1 MTETQIGQD
10 ATTPRNIPSTASASV
25 SAPLIG
31 QVAVVTGAA
40 RGIGEAIA
48 VRLARMGA
56 VVVLTAR
63 DSARLTQVKA
73 AIEQQPGKAVVLPC
87 DLTDAKAVA
96 AFGERVSEQCGRC
109 DILVNNAGIA
119 RVQSFVTTEDALLD
133 GLLAVNFTAVF
144 RVTRALVPALRAS
157 GRASVINIASE
168 LALIGQP
175 GYTAYTAT
183 KGAIL
188 AFSRAL
194 AIELAPEG
202 IRVNAVCPGPIDT
215 PMLAGEFRVADD
227 PVAARIGEIA
237 SVPLGRLG
245 VPGDIASVVAFL
257 ASDAAGF
264 VTGAAWPVDG
274 GKTAR

>member
-1 MTETQIGQD
+1 V
-10 ATTPRNIPSTASASV
+10 TA
-25 SAPLIG
+25 LLG
-31 QVAVVTGAA
+31 RQAVLTGASG
-40 RGIGEAIA
+40 GIGAAIA
-48 VRLARMGA
+48 RELMAQGATVHGIDCDPDGLDALAQEFSGRFLPYRADLADRSATDRMLGPLHT
-56 VVVLTAR
+56 VLA
-63 DSARLTQVKA
+63 
-73 AIEQQPGKAVVLPC
+73 
-87 DLTDAKAVA
+87 
-96 AFGERVSEQCGRC
+96 GRC

-119 RVQSFVTTEDALLD
+119 RVQAFVSTEDALLD
-133 GLLAVNFTAVF
+133 RLLAVNFTAVF

-194 AIELAPEG
+194 AIELAADG

-215 PMLAGEFRVADD
+215 PMLAGEFTVADD
-227 PVAARIGEIA
+227 PVAARAAEIA

-245 VPGDIASVVAFL
+245 VPGDIAAVVAFL

>member
-1 MTETQIGQD
+1 M
-10 ATTPRNIPSTASASV
+10 
-25 SAPLIG
+25 L
-31 QVAVVTGAA
+31 TGAA
-40 RGIGEAIA
+40 GGIGGAITQELLAQGAMVHGIDRDAGGLELLAQEFPGRFIPYALDLSDRDATDRTLA
-48 VRLARMGA
+48 VL
-56 VVVLTAR
+56 
-63 DSARLTQVKA
+63 DSALA
-73 AIEQQPGKAVVLPC
+73 
-87 DLTDAKAVA
+87 
-96 AFGERVSEQCGRC
+96 GRC

-119 RVQSFVTTEDALLD
+119 RVQPFATTEDALLD
-133 GLLAVNFTAVF
+133 RLLAVNFTAVF
-144 RVTRALVPALRAS
+144 RMTRALLPALRAS

-168 LALIGQP
+168 LALIGQA

-215 PMLAGEFRVADD
+215 SMLAGEFRLADD
-227 PVAARIGEIA
+227 PLAARAGEIA

-245 VPGDIASVVAFL
+245 VPRDIAGVVAFL
-257 ASDAAGF
+257 AGDAAGF

>member
-1 MTETQIGQD
+1 V
-10 ATTPRNIPSTASASV
+10 TA
-25 SAPLIG
+25 LFG
-31 QVAVVTGAA
+31 RQAVLTGAA
-40 RGIGEAIA
+40 GGIG
-48 VRLARMGA
+48 
-56 VVVLTAR
+56 
-63 DSARLTQVKA
+63 A
-73 AIEQQPGKAVVLPC
+73 AISRELLAQGATVHGVDRDPVGLGALEQEFSGRFIPYTT
-87 DLTDAKAVA
+87 DLADRSATDRMLGHLHSALA
-96 AFGERVSEQCGRC
+96 GHC
-109 DILVNNAGIA
+109 DILVNNAGVA
-119 RVQSFVTTEDALLD
+119 RVQSFVSSEDALLD
-133 GLLAVNFTAVF
+133 RLLAVNFTAAF

-183 KGAIL
+183 KGALL

-194 AIELAPEG
+194 ATELAAEG

-215 PMLAGEFRVADD
+215 PMLAGEFKVADD
-227 PVAARIGEIA
+227 PIAARAGEIA

-245 VPGDIASVVAFL
+245 VPADIAGVVAFL

-264 VTGAAWPVDG
+264 VTGATWPVDG

>member
-1 MTETQIGQD
+1 V
-10 ATTPRNIPSTASASV
+10 TA
-25 SAPLIG
+25 LLG
-31 QVAVVTGAA
+31 RQAVLTGASG
-40 RGIGEAIA
+40 GIGAAIA
-48 VRLARMGA
+48 RELMAQGATVHGIDCDPDGLDALAQEFSGRFLPYRADLADRSATDRMLGPLHT
-56 VVVLTAR
+56 VLA
-63 DSARLTQVKA
+63 
-73 AIEQQPGKAVVLPC
+73 
-87 DLTDAKAVA
+87 
-96 AFGERVSEQCGRC
+96 GRC

-119 RVQSFVTTEDALLD
+119 RVQAFVSTEDALLD
-133 GLLAVNFTAVF
+133 RLLAVNFTAAF

-194 AIELAPEG
+194 AIELAADG

-215 PMLAGEFRVADD
+215 PMLAGEFTVADD
-227 PVAARIGEIA
+227 PVAARAAEIA

-245 VPGDIASVVAFL
+245 VPGDIAAVVAFL

>member
-1 MTETQIGQD
+1 MT
-10 ATTPRNIPSTASASV
+10 
-25 SAPLIG
+25 APL
-31 QVAVVTGAA
+31 QRQAVLTGAA
-40 RGIGEAIA
+40 GGIGGAIA
-48 VRLARMGA
+48 RELMAQGATVHGIDRDPVGLTSLAQEFPGRFIPYEANLADRDATDRMLG
-56 VVVLTAR
+56 LLDTAL
-63 DSARLTQVKA
+63 A
-73 AIEQQPGKAVVLPC
+73 
-87 DLTDAKAVA
+87 
-96 AFGERVSEQCGRC
+96 GRC

-119 RVQSFVTTEDALLD
+119 CVQAFVMTEDALLD
-133 GLLAVNFTAVF
+133 RLFAVNFTAVF

-157 GRASVINIASE
+157 GRASIVNIASE

-175 GYTAYTAT
+175 GYVAYSAT

-194 AIELAPEG
+194 AAELAAEG

-215 PMLAGEFRVADD
+215 LMLAGEFELADD
-227 PVAARIGEIA
+227 PVAARAGEIA
-237 SVPLGRLG
+237 AVPLGRLG
-245 VPGDIASVVAFL
+245 VPRDIAGVVAFL

>member
-1 MTETQIGQD
+1 V
-10 ATTPRNIPSTASASV
+10 TA
-25 SAPLIG
+25 LLG
-31 QVAVVTGAA
+31 RQAVLTGAA
-40 RGIGEAIA
+40 GGIGAAIA
-48 VRLARMGA
+48 RELISQGATVHGIDRDASGLDSLAQEFSGRFIAYCADLADRDATDRMLG
-56 VVVLTAR
+56 LLHTAL
-63 DSARLTQVKA
+63 A
-73 AIEQQPGKAVVLPC
+73 
-87 DLTDAKAVA
+87 
-96 AFGERVSEQCGRC
+96 GRC

>member
-1 MTETQIGQD
+1 MTALLERQ
-10 ATTPRNIPSTASASV
+10 
-25 SAPLIG
+25 
-31 QVAVVTGAA
+31 AVLTGAA
-40 RGIGEAIA
+40 GGIGEAIA
-48 VRLARMGA
+48 RELLAQGATVHGIDRNPDGLSSLAREFPARFLPYVADLADRATTDRMLG
-56 VVVLTAR
+56 LLQTAL
-63 DSARLTQVKA
+63 A
-73 AIEQQPGKAVVLPC
+73 
-87 DLTDAKAVA
+87 
-96 AFGERVSEQCGRC
+96 GRC
-109 DILVNNAGIA
+109 DILVNNAGIG

-133 GLLAVNFTAVF
+133 RLLAVNFVAVF

-157 GRASVINIASE
+157 RRASVVNIASE

-175 GYTAYTAT
+175 GYTAYSAT

-194 AIELAPEG
+194 AAELAVEG

-215 PMLAGEFRVADD
+215 PLLAGEFALADD
-227 PVAARIGEIA
+227 PVAARAGEIA
-237 SVPLGRLG
+237 TVPLGRLG
-245 VPGDIASVVAFL
+245 VPRDIASVVAFL

>member
-1 MTETQIGQD
+1 MT
-10 ATTPRNIPSTASASV
+10 
-25 SAPLIG
+25 PLLER
-31 QVAVVTGAA
+31 QAVLTGAA
-40 RGIGEAIA
+40 GGIGAAIA
-48 VRLARMGA
+48 RELLAQGATVHGIDRDPQGLSSLSQEFAGRFIPYAVELADRSATDRMLG
-56 VVVLTAR
+56 LLH
-63 DSARLTQVKA
+63 SALA
-73 AIEQQPGKAVVLPC
+73 
-87 DLTDAKAVA
+87 
-96 AFGERVSEQCGRC
+96 GRC
-109 DILVNNAGIA
+109 DILVNNAGIC

-133 GLLAVNFTAVF
+133 RLLAVNFTAVF

-157 GRASVINIASE
+157 GRASVVNIASE

-194 AIELAPEG
+194 ATELAPEG

-215 PMLAGEFRVADD
+215 PMLAAEFELADD
-227 PVAARIGEIA
+227 PIVARAGEIA
-237 SVPLGRLG
+237 TVPLGRLG
-245 VPGDIASVVAFL
+245 VPRDIASVVAFL